1 MQTVVASIQN
11 VTQVIGEINHASAD
25 QISGIEEASLSIA
38 QMDEVTQ
45 QNAALVEQAA
55 AAAGSMRDQAN
66 NLSVI
71 VSRFKIDQTFRSS
84 MLSMQKA
91 NDQLEYEDDE
101 DDAENEMQAE
111 ALQTTANKRLLR

>member
-55 AAAGSMRDQAN
+55 AAAGSMKDQAN

-71 VSRFKIDQTFRSS
+71 VSRFKIDHSLRTS

-91 NDQLEYEDDE
+91 SDQLEYEDDE
-101 DDAENEMQAE
+101 EDVENEMQAD